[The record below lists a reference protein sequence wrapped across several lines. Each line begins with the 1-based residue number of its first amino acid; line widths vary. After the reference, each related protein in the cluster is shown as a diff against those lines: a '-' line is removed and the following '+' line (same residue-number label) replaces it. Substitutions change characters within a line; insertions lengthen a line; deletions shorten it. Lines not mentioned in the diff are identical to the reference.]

1 MIVTAEIPVTSEKE
15 KWRKKEKELRCQLL
29 RLQQTIDKYKMELKK
44 LPEDALVADVSYIK
58 QRAKEKEPAALF
70 LIDQIENFKKKRPS
84 WSEETTRRCVVLRH
98 LSTRAYEHIRGEML
112 LKLPCR
118 MTLSNY
124 LGTTTGETGL
134 SKLAEAR
141 LRVEAES
148 LTVPQSR
155 VCSLIVDE
163 MKIREKLQYNKQQD
177 CFVRYADVSLEQHG
191 GDLTL
196 ANSLLCFLI
205 TGLSTSYRIP
215 VAYYFSMGLTGP
227 QLHKLLIVVLE

>member
-1 MIVTAEIPVTSEKE
+1 
-15 KWRKKEKELRCQLL
+15 
-29 RLQQTIDKYKMELKK
+29 MELKR
-44 LPEDALVADVSYIK
+44 LHEDALVADVSYIK
-58 QRAKEKEPAALF
+58 EGAKEKEPAALF

-118 MTLSNY
+118 ITLSNY
-124 LGTTTGETGL
+124 LGTNSGETGR
-134 SKLAEAR
+134 SKLAEPR

-155 VCSLIVDE
+155 LWSLIVDE
-163 MKIREKLQYNKQQD
+163 MKIGEKLQYNKQQD
-177 CFVRYADVSLEQHG
+177 CFVGHANVFLEQHG

-196 ANSLLCFLI
+196 ANFLLCFLI
-205 TGLSTSYRIP
+205 TGLSTLYRIP

-227 QLHKLLIVVLE
+227 QLHKLLIFVLE